1 MSYQVLARKWRPQ
14 SFDDVSGQAHV
25 TTPLRNAIRTGRV
38 PHAILLSG
46 PRGVGKTTL
55 ARILARCLNCDKG
68 PTVTPCGVCDNC
80 RAIAAGIDTDVLEI
94 DGASTRGIDDVR
106 FLTNR
111 STGRM
116 GYAVAAEAARRGH
129 EVELVSGPTHLPPPP
144 GVEFTGIRS
153 ARELLEACLQL
164 WPGCQAL
171 VAAAAVSDYRPAER
185 TPGKLKKSKGE
196 QTLRLVSNPDVAAEL
211 GRRKRPGQVIV
222 GFALE
227 ATHIL
232 QSRSSAEAK
241 LADKVQDLT
250 VLDGPAAMG
259 AAEAEVSFFS
269 PEKGWS
275 EPAVLDKAR
284 VAERIL
290 DYLEARLGSRE
301 EADRRGGA

>member
-1 MSYQVLARKWRPQ
+1 L
-14 SFDDVSGQAHV
+14 
-25 TTPLRNAIRTGRV
+25 
-38 PHAILLSG
+38 
-46 PRGVGKTTL
+46 
-55 ARILARCLNCDKG
+55 RILVTAG
-68 PTVTPCGVCDNC
+68 PTCED
-80 RAIAAGIDTDVLEI
+80 
-94 DGASTRGIDDVR
+94 IDDVR

-111 STGRM
+111 STGVM
-116 GYAVAAEAARRGH
+116 GYAVAAAAARRGH
-129 EVELVSGPTHLPPPP
+129 EVELVSGPTHLATPP
-144 GVEFTGIRS
+144 GVKLTGIRS
-153 ARELLEACLQL
+153 ARELLAACLEL
-164 WPGCQAL
+164 WPDCQAL

-185 TPGKLKKSKGE
+185 AAGKLKKSKGE
-196 QTLRLVSNPDVAAEL
+196 QVLRLVPNPDVAAEL

-241 LADKVQDLT
+241 LADKVQDMT

-259 AAEAEVSFFS
+259 AASAEVSFFS

-290 DYLEARLGSRE
+290 DYLEARLARRE
-301 EADRRGGA
+301 ETDRRGGA